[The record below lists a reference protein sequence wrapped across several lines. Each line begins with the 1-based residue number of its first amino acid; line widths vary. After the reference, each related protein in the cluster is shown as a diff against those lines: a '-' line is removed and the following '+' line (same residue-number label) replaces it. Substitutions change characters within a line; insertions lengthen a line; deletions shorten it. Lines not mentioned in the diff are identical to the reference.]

1 MAVQHPN
8 RQRVVAPR
16 GAGQAILSLQSGLA
30 ASATMRRRKRF
41 RRLYPLLWRQ
51 EWLEQALKA
60 VLDNKGSET
69 PGIDGKRGSA
79 LRDPAIHARFI
90 VELQRELKRC
100 GQKKYKPSPVLRA
113 YIPKASG
120 DVRPI
125 GIPTLKDRVVQAAL
139 KMILEP
145 IFEADFLP
153 NSNGFRLERSTLEC
167 VLPSYRYG
175 DRGKG
180 YDWVIEGD
188 IKGCFDNINHRI
200 LMKTIRRRIADRR
213 ILRLIQSFLK
223 APVLEHGHLART
235 TKGTPQGGVLSPLLA
250 NIYLD
255 KLDQFWLENWGKQTK
270 YQRSCKRKQGEASC
284 VLFRYA
290 DDFILLAK
298 GKKDGVERIKRSI
311 TIYFKECLRLELS
324 KEKTRIVPLEEGFKF
339 LGFQIK
345 RVRLGRFSSVRIR
358 PTQRNV
364 ARLCAKLRNMLGHRA
379 IADQPVMKILALN
392 RVLRGW
398 ANYYRYVNAYQQYR
412 NMDDLTDRLF
422 RDWYLK
428 RTGKHLSGRAKIILE
443 GVTIH
448 GKTFQAELFG
458 MTSRPSEA
466 ISGNPRNLLFW
477 KYRYIKNPYLKGLET
492 CIPDE
497 DTPFVDARE
506 IHPIAQEY
514 DDIYQTNRLLVFVR
528 DGYCCTTPDCNER
541 VNLVAHHIELV
552 PKNMNFDP
560 KWVHRVEN
568 LVTKCTTCHNKI
580 HRRNRQK
587 QKK

>member
-1 MAVQHPN
+1 MAVQQPSW
-8 RQRVVAPR
+8 QRLVAPK

-30 ASATMRRRKRF
+30 TSATMRRRKRF

-79 LRDPAIHARFI
+79 LRDPTMKTRFI
-90 VELQRELKRC
+90 TELQRELKRC
-100 GQKKYKPSPVLRA
+100 GQRKYKPSPVLRA

-167 VLPSYRYG
+167 VLPAYRYG
-175 DRGKG
+175 DRMQG

-200 LMKTIRRRIADRR
+200 LMKTIRQRIADRR
-213 ILRLIQSFLK
+213 ILRLIQSLLK
-223 APVLEHGHLART
+223 APVLEHGHLIRT
-235 TKGTPQGGVLSPLLA
+235 VKGTPQGGVLSPLLA
-250 NIYLD
+250 NIYLN
-255 KLDQFWLENWGKQTK
+255 KLDQFWLENWGKQTAC
-270 YQRSCKRKQGEASC
+270 QRNRKRKRGEASC

-290 DDFILLAK
+290 DDFIFLAK
-298 GKKDGVERIKRSI
+298 GKRDGVERIKRSI
-311 TIYFKECLRLELS
+311 TTFFKDYLRLELS
-324 KEKTRIVPLEEGFKF
+324 KDKTRVVPLKEGFKF

-345 RVRLGRFSSVRIR
+345 RERLGHFSSVRIR

-364 ARLCAKLRNMLGHRA
+364 ARLTAKLQGMLGRRA
-379 IADQPVMKILALN
+379 MADQPVMKILALN

-398 ANYYRYVNAYQQYR
+398 ANYYRYVNANQQYY
-412 NMDDLTDRLF
+412 NMDGLVNYLF
-422 RDWYLK
+422 RDWYWK
-428 RTGKHLSGRAKIILE
+428 RAGKRLTGEIVLE
-443 GVTIH
+443 GRTAD
-448 GKTFQAELFG
+448 GKSFQAKLFK

-466 ISGNPRNLLFW
+466 ISGSPMNPLFW
-477 KYRYIKNPYLKGLET
+477 KYRHIENPYLKGFET
-492 CIPDE
+492 CITDE

-514 DDIYQTNRLLVFVR
+514 GDTYLENRILAFDK
-528 DGYCCTTPDCNER
+528 DGNHCTTPGCNER
-541 VNLVAHHIELV
+541 VKLEAHHIEPV
-552 PKNMNFDP
+552 PKNPNFDP

-568 LVTKCTTCHNKI
+568 LVTKCTTCHKKI
-580 HRRNRQK
+580 HRCSRR
-587 QKK
+587 

>member
-1 MAVQHPN
+1 MAVQQPS
-8 RQRVVAPR
+8 RQRLVAPS
-16 GAGQAILSLQSGLA
+16 GAGQAILSLQSGSA
-30 ASATMRRRKRF
+30 TTATMRRRKRF

-79 LRDPAIHARFI
+79 LRDPTMQARFI
-90 VELQRELKRC
+90 SELQQELKRR
-100 GQKKYKPSPVLRA
+100 GQKKYKPSPVLRT

-125 GIPTLKDRVVQAAL
+125 GIPTLRDRVVQAAL

-175 DRGKG
+175 DRVKG
-180 YDWVIEGD
+180 YSWVIEGD

-200 LMKTIRRRIADRR
+200 LMKAIRQRIADRR
-213 ILRLIQSFLK
+213 VLRLIRSFLK

-235 TKGTPQGGVLSPLLA
+235 VKGTPQGGVLSPLLA
-250 NIYLD
+250 NIFLNEF
-255 KLDQFWLENWGKQTK
+255 DQFWLENWGKQTG
-270 YQRSCKRKQGEASC
+270 YQRRCKIKQGEASC

-290 DDFILLAK
+290 DDFILLAR
-298 GKKDGVERIKRSI
+298 GKRDGVQRIKRSI
-311 TIYFKECLRLELS
+311 TAYFKDFLRLELS
-324 KEKTRIVPLEEGFKF
+324 KEKTRVVPLEEGFKF

-345 RVRLGRFSSVRIR
+345 RERLGHIGSVRIR

-364 ARLCAKLRNMLGHRA
+364 ARLSAKLQGMLGRWA
-379 IADQPVMKILALN
+379 MADQPVMKILALN

-398 ANYYRYVNAYQQYR
+398 ANYYRYVNAYQQYC
-412 NMDDLTDRLF
+412 NMDGLVDYLF
-422 RDWYLK
+422 RSWYLQ
-428 RTGKHLSGRAKIILE
+428 RTGKRLMGEIILE
-443 GVTIH
+443 GKTAR
-448 GKTFQAELFG
+448 GETFQVKLFK
-458 MTSRPSEA
+458 MISRPSEA
-466 ISGNPRNLLFW
+466 ISGNPMNPLFW
-477 KYRYIKNPYLKGLET
+477 KYRHIGNPYFEGFET

-514 DDIYQTNRLLVFVR
+514 GDIYLENRIRAFDR
-528 DGYCCTTPDCNER
+528 DGNRCTTPGCNER
-541 VNLVAHHIELV
+541 VNLVAHHIEPV
-552 PKNMNFDP
+552 PKNQDFDP
-560 KWVHRVEN
+560 KWVHKVEN
-568 LVTKCTTCHNKI
+568 LVTKCTTCHKKI
-580 HRRNRQK
+580 HRRNRQ
-587 QKK
+587 

>member
-1 MAVQHPN
+1 MAVQQPS
-8 RQRVVAPR
+8 RQRLVAPS
-16 GAGQAILSLQSGLA
+16 GAGQAVLSLQSGLA
-30 ASATMRRRKRF
+30 TTATMRRRKRF
-41 RRLYPLLWRQ
+41 GRLYPLLWRR

-60 VLDNKGSET
+60 VRDNKGAET

-79 LRDPAIHARFI
+79 LRDPAMQARFI
-90 VELQRELKRC
+90 IELQRELKRY

-167 VLPSYRYG
+167 VLPAYRYG
-175 DRGKG
+175 DRKQG

-200 LMKTIRRRIADRR
+200 LMKTIRQRIADRR
-213 ILRLIQSFLK
+213 ILRLIRSLLK
-223 APVLEHGHLART
+223 APVLERGHLART
-235 TKGTPQGGVLSPLLA
+235 VKGTPQGGVLSPLLA
-250 NIYLD
+250 NIYLN
-255 KLDQFWLENWGKQTK
+255 KLDQFWLENWGKQTAN
-270 YQRSCKRKQGEASC
+270 QRKRKRKQGEASC

-290 DDFILLAK
+290 DDFIFLAK
-298 GKKDGVERIKRSI
+298 GKRDGVECIKRSI
-311 TIYFKECLRLELS
+311 TTFFKDHLRLELS
-324 KEKTRIVPLEEGFKF
+324 RDKTRVVPLKEGFKF

-345 RVRLGRFSSVRIR
+345 QERLGHISSVRIR

-364 ARLCAKLRNMLGHRA
+364 ARLIAKLQGMLGRRA
-379 IADQPVMKILALN
+379 MADQPVMKILALN

-412 NMDDLTDRLF
+412 NMDGLMNYLF
-422 RDWYLK
+422 RKWYLK
-428 RTGKHLSGRAKIILE
+428 RTGKLLTGEIALE
-443 GVTIH
+443 GTTVD
-448 GKTFQAELFG
+448 GKPFQAKLFR

-466 ISGNPRNLLFW
+466 ISGNPMNPLFW
-477 KYRYIKNPYLKGLET
+477 KYRHIKNPYCKGLET
-492 CIPDE
+492 CITDE

-514 DDIYQTNRLLVFVR
+514 DDIYLENRILAFDR
-528 DGYCCTTPDCNER
+528 DGNHCTTPGCNER
-541 VNLVAHHIELV
+541 VNLIAHHIV
-552 PKNMNFDP
+552 PVPRNQDFDP

-568 LVTKCTTCHNKI
+568 LITKCTTCHKKI
-580 HRRNRQK
+580 LRRNRQK